1 MTHFR
6 EDNVFSPCSE
16 KTFLSICLCLIEMFF
31 LMGLPMLFYVFCS
44 EASNCGEEN
53 WGNPHTALFRTLCI
67 VSVGLM
73 FIMFEGICARHQLHT
88 RVSTWFLNIE
98 CVLGV
103 IPVSIWIYSLN
114 YYGDWIAAFV
124 LGLIPFFLIIPRIIG
139 YANYNKRIPMLMPP
153 GSVEYIQR
161 IMKHVNQLLD
171 DLELKPVFA
180 NKFESSNAQYNE
192 RACFAQEN
200 GQALSKVQE
209 SVLFASALGKR
220 VLILYSLFY
229 TSYIYTQN
237 IEYLSGLFAPMIS
250 AAIWLIFRLFIEC
263 YLYYLNMMRRNI
275 WCVLMIQDLISIL
288 LIGIIYGTI
297 LYNMTGR
304 EDECAALWLMFVC
317 ICIFICR
324 TISGCICGYIHQEKK
339 VKRA

>member
-1 MTHFR
+1 
-6 EDNVFSPCSE
+6 
-16 KTFLSICLCLIEMFF
+16 MFY
-31 LMGLPMLFYVFCS
+31 M
-44 EASNCGEEN
+44 
-53 WGNPHTALFRTLCI
+53 
-67 VSVGLM
+67 
-73 FIMFEGICARHQLHT
+73 
-88 RVSTWFLNIE
+88 
-98 CVLGV
+98 
-103 IPVSIWIYSLN
+103 
-114 YYGDWIAAFV
+114 
-124 LGLIPFFLIIPRIIG
+124 
-139 YANYNKRIPMLMPP
+139 
-153 GSVEYIQR
+153 
-161 IMKHVNQLLD
+161 
-171 DLELKPVFA
+171 
-180 NKFESSNAQYNE
+180 
-192 RACFAQEN
+192 
-200 GQALSKVQE
+200 
-209 SVLFASALGKR
+209 
-220 VLILYSLFY
+220 
-229 TSYIYTQN
+229 QN